1 MCYSTKIQTF
11 CELNTAWV
19 SLTILLQHNAFSD
32 VMPSGWI
39 SDYNILLVSS
49 PFSSGVPVS
58 SSILCPFGHAFIY
71 LCAFI
76 FLFFILP
83 HTAERNAATMGAQT
97 LGSYICWCLQH
108 FLEVLLFPVANPL
121 MWNAMWTIC
130 SSAGWNVKVAKPNA
144 WRIEE
149 HTMLSF
155 SAHKL
160 HERRLFINSL
170 LQTCPIE
177 WELSLIVFFT
187 KSMTLEKT
195 DKAK

>member
-19 SLTILLQHNAFSD
+19 SLTILLQHNAFFWF

-76 FLFFILP
+76 FFIFYF
-83 HTAERNAATMGAQT
+83 TAYSRKKCSDNGSTNTGELYMLMSATLSWGA
-97 LGSYICWCLQH
+97 
-108 FLEVLLFPVANPL
+108 PL
-121 MWNAMWTIC
+121 
-130 SSAGWNVKVAKPNA
+130 SSCQPANVKCNVDY
-144 WRIEE
+144 
-149 HTMLSF
+149 LQQ
-155 SAHKL
+155 
-160 HERRLFINSL
+160 RRLEREGS
-170 LQTCPIE
+170 QTKRMKD
-177 WELSLIVFFT
+177 WR
-187 KSMTLEKT
+187 
-195 DKAK
+195 AHNA